1 MKPIPSTTEILAYK
15 VLNRNIDEIWIRWAV
30 NMLMA
35 GFDTEHLVE
44 LAGASVHDSHFELQ
58 PLTTKALDELNLD
71 YTDKHQIIRNYV
83 SYLIL
88 LSLDGITPTIK
99 VLKIFYDIYFEL
111 DEGSY
116 LEDFAHLYYAKE
128 EELLNDGVQWYFTSK
143 GNSDIDSI
151 IHDYFVQW
159 LLQNPVK

>member
-58 PLTTKALDELNLD
+58 ALTTKALHELNLD
-71 YTDKHQIIRNYV
+71 YTDKHQIIRNYI
-83 SYLIL
+83 SYLTR
-88 LSLDGITPTIK
+88 LSLDGVIPPIT
-99 VLKIFYDIYFEL
+99 VLKTSYDIYLEL
-111 DEGSY
+111 DDEAY
-116 LEDFAHLYYAKE
+116 LKGFAHLYYAMDD
-128 EELLNDGVQWYFTSK
+128 LLIDGVQWY
-143 GNSDIDSI
+143 SDIDSV
-151 IHDYFVQW
+151 IHDYFVKW
-159 LLQNPVK
+159 LLENPVK